1 MNYRKI
7 KSYALINNDLLSFP
21 EDNTNSI
28 TKLRK
33 M

>member
-7 KSYALINNDLLSFP
+7 KSYALINNDLLNFP

-28 TKLRK
+28 TKLWK